1 MGKKIAK
8 VDNEAMNALYGV
20 EFARLAGRKIA
31 DKVQEGEAGY
41 TQDPQAFADHEA
53 YLATLKSILSEDDSS
68 DFDPNDSLKD

>member
-8 VDNEAMNALYGV
+8 IDNEAMNSLYGT

-41 TQDPQAFADHEA
+41 TQDPQAFKDHEE
-53 YLATLKSILSEDDSS
+53 YLATLKSVLSEDGSQDH
-68 DFDPNDSLKD
+68 DPNDKVLD